1 MAFRSAAVPW
11 LGGGLMVIG
20 YAAFNWLRAK
30 RPQRDRADAHRLPHE
45 SPAPLAASLE
55 HVPDELALDLEAEPL
70 PANSNASPQRAELGA
85 LFLGR
90 ASTALSSVHFGPDW
104 PRNAR

>member
-1 MAFRSAAVPW
+1 
-11 LGGGLMVIG
+11 LGGGLLVLG

-30 RPQRDRADAHRLPHE
+30 RPQRKREQASGLAHQ
-45 SPAPLAASLE
+45 SPEPLAASSE
-55 HVPDELALDLEAEPL
+55 RVPDELALDLEAEQL

-90 ASTALSSVHFGPDW
+90 ASAALSAVHFGPDW
-104 PRNAR
+104 PTNAR